1 MMKLAAAG
9 RTIELL
15 NKSKLT
21 MEDKTFVLWFA
32 LHTQDEE
39 LTEKLAEE
47 LGAENADP
55 EKIRTKYRLL
65 GDRQPEYLDQIEE
78 VIAVIL
84 LYGAEEQKA
93 VKKIADFLADHG
105 VKLPAESL
113 NGTSLPALLIMAA
126 ETAEKEKNG
135 QTVQEKPVVL

>member
-1 MMKLAAAG
+1 
-9 RTIELL
+9 
-15 NKSKLT
+15 
-21 MEDKTFVLWFA
+21 
-32 LHTQDEE
+32 
-39 LTEKLAEE
+39 
-47 LGAENADP
+47 
-55 EKIRTKYRLL
+55 
-65 GDRQPEYLDQIEE
+65 
-78 VIAVIL
+78 VIL